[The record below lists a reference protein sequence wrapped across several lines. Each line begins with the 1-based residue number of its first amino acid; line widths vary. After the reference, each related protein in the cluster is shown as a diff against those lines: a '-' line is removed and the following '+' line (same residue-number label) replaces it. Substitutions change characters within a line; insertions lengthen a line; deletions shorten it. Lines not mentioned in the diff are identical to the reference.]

1 MDIWLLCPI
10 PYDKEYYIQDVLNE
24 VYDEINHFIECT
36 PELECDYEEST
47 FKRILYQFLYQTYV
61 NVKQTYVNVKQTYV
75 KQTKDV
81 FIPYDEEL
89 YEYFSLKFSQDII
102 HIFLRFKEITQRYN
116 VDIFHSKQDIS
127 LDLEDF
133 LFDHLLVEDPY
144 YDELDSENN
153 IENII
158 DEGYL

>member
-1 MDIWLLCPI
+1 MDTWLRTCI
-10 PYDKEYYIQDVLNE
+10 PYDTTYYIQDVLNE

-61 NVKQTYVNVKQTYV
+61 KQTYVNV

-102 HIFLRFKEITQRYN
+102 DIFIRMKEITQRYN
-116 VDIFHSKQDIS
+116 LDLFHRNEDIS
-127 LDLEDF
+127 LDLENF
-133 LFDHLLVEDPY
+133 LFDHVLVEDPY
-144 YDELDSENN
+144 YEDEENN
-153 IENII
+153 LENTI
-158 DEGYL
+158 DETYL

>member
-1 MDIWLLCPI
+1 MNTWLLTHI
-10 PYDKEYYIQDVLNE
+10 PYDKDYYIKDVLHE
-24 VYDEINHFIECT
+24 LVDEINYFVEST

-47 FKRILYQFLYQTYV
+47 FTSKFYQFAYQSFV
-61 NVKQTYVNVKQTYV
+61 NKKEEFV
-75 KQTKDV
+75 
-81 FIPYDEEL
+81 PYDEEL

>member
-1 MDIWLLCPI
+1 MNTWLLTHI
-10 PYDKEYYIQDVLNE
+10 PYDKEYYIKDVLNE

-47 FKRILYQFLYQTYV
+47 FKRILYEYIFQTY
-61 NVKQTYVNVKQTYV
+61 VKQTYVNVKQTYV

-102 HIFLRFKEITQRYN
+102 DIFIRMKEITQRYN
-116 VDIFHSKQDIS
+116 LDLFHRKQGIS
-127 LDLEDF
+127 LDLVDF

-144 YDELDSENN
+144 YDEVNEENN
-153 IENII
+153 LLNTI
-158 DEGYL
+158 DERDL

>member
-1 MDIWLLCPI
+1 MDTWLRTCI
-10 PYDKEYYIQDVLNE
+10 PYDTTYYIQDVLNE

-61 NVKQTYVNVKQTYV
+61 

-102 HIFLRFKEITQRYN
+102 DIFVRMKEITQRYN
-116 VDIFHSKQDIS
+116 LDLFHRKQGIS
-127 LDLEDF
+127 LDLVDF

-144 YDELDSENN
+144 YDEVNEENN
-153 IENII
+153 LLNTI
-158 DEGYL
+158 DERDL

>member
-1 MDIWLLCPI
+1 MDTWLRTCI
-10 PYDKEYYIQDVLNE
+10 PYDTTYYIQDVLNE

-61 NVKQTYVNVKQTYV
+61 

-102 HIFLRFKEITQRYN
+102 DIFIRMKEITQRYN
-116 VDIFHSKQDIS
+116 LDLFHRKQGIS
-127 LDLEDF
+127 LDLVDF

-144 YDELDSENN
+144 YDEVNEENN
-153 IENII
+153 LLNTI
-158 DEGYL
+158 DERDL